1 MNRRAFLA
9 AAAVV
14 AAADPAPAQ
23 KPKQEPAVTPLAA
36 LPIVDTHQHL
46 WDLTK
51 FKLAWFDPAT
61 PEGKILGHSFT
72 PKEYAAATAG
82 LNVVKAVYMEVDVVP
97 EQQQK
102 EADYVVELCESG
114 KTPTCAAVVS
124 GRPNSPGFAV
134 YAKQFK
140 GHKYVK
146 GIRQVLHVKETP
158 PAYFLD
164 PKFVAGIKLLGE
176 LGLSFDLCV
185 RPADLPDHV
194 KLVDQC
200 PNTRF
205 ILDHCGNGDLKH
217 TPSQREAW
225 KKDMAEI
232 AKRKN
237 VVGKVSGFIASAP
250 GRGKWT
256 LDDVAPIINH
266 TLDVFGPDRVMFGGD
281 WPVCLLGVEKYADWA
296 AILQTVVADRTADQ
310 QKKLFHDNAV
320 KFYGLA

>member
-1 MNRRAFLA
+1 MNRREFLA
-9 AAAVV
+9 ASATAVV
-14 AAADPAPAQ
+14 LSNAVAEE
-23 KPKQEPAVTPLAA
+23 KPM

-46 WDLTK
+46 WDLEK
-51 FKLAWFDPAT
+51 FKLAWFDPKT

-72 PKEYAAATAG
+72 PKEYAEATKG
-82 LNVVKAVYMEVDVVP
+82 VGVVKAVYMEVDVVP

-102 EADYVVELCESG
+102 EADYIVALCES
-114 KTPTCAAVVS
+114 KATPTCAAVIS
-124 GRPNSPGFAV
+124 GRPNSDGFEK

-146 GIRQVLHVKETP
+146 GIRQVLHVKDTP
-158 PAYFLD
+158 AGYCLEPA
-164 PKFVAGIKLLGE
+164 FVKGIKLLGD

-185 RPADLPDHV
+185 RPAELPDFA

-217 TPSQREAW
+217 TPAQRDQW
-225 KKDMAEI
+225 KKDMTDI

-237 VVGKVSGFIASAP
+237 IVGKVSGFIASAP
-250 GRGKWT
+250 ARGKWT
-256 LDDVAPIINH
+256 LDDLAPIVNH
-266 TLDVFGPDRVMFGGD
+266 TLDSFGPDRVMFGGD
-281 WPVCLLGVEKYADWA
+281 WPVVLLGAEKYADWA
-296 AILQTVVADRTADQ
+296 TALKTIVKDRPEDQ

-320 KFYGLA
+320 KFYGLGT